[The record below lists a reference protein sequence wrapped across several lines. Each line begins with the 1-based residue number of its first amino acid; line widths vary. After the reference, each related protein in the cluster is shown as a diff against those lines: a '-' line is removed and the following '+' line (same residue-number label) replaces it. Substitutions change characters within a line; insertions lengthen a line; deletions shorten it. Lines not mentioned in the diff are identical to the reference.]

1 MNENRLIQQT
11 IGRIYRR
18 NNSSDNDI
26 IQRVNTIELYNLSI
40 SERIRQILNSGR
52 RISNFRLI
60 VSSNR
65 LPIIPFDNH
74 KEINLNEYLFDI
86 NTMDTMDTL
95 DTNEHQYC
103 SICLDSDD
111 NINETKC
118 KLLCEHIFHSKCIK
132 TWLKK
137 NFTCPYCRKIPSKKI
152 YIEPFLTKFIDNSI
166 NFCL

>member
-11 IGRIYRR
+11 IGRILRR

-26 IQRVNTIELYNLSI
+26 IPRVITIESSNLST

-60 VSSNR
+60 ASTNIQ
-65 LPIIPFDNH
+65 PIIPFDNH

-86 NTMDTMDTL
+86 NTM

-118 KLLCEHIFHSKCIK
+118 KLLCDHIFHSKCIK
-132 TWLKK
+132 TWLKQ
-137 NFTCPYCRKIPSKKI
+137 NFTCPYCRKIPCKKI